1 MTTFKKVLWRIAG
14 IVPLVANVFATAFI
28 LPLNYYSGTRE
39 RIGLAAWILLLVL
52 SVLVLV
58 PLVFWN
64 RSCVNRSTGT
74 APTDWQRHFDVFHT
88 EKKWVLLILSM
99 IVLLWIAA
107 FFYFL

>member
-39 RIGLAAWILLLVL
+39 RIGLTAWILLLVL
-52 SVLVLV
+52 SGLVLV

-64 RSCVNRSTGT
+64 SSCVNRSTDT
-74 APTDWQRHFDVFHT
+74 TPTDWQRHFDVFHT
-88 EKKWVLLILSM
+88 KKKWIMLILGM